1 MPYCLHINKMHAHRT
16 DPHSVNDY
24 QAHFIDEKKQALK
37 VQAKWVT
44 NIGFMLSNSVH
55 FSEVYISS
63 SIWGPKKHGLHKEL
77 KSVVMIQALI
87 PNSMLQLLHSF

>member
-37 VQAKWVT
+37 VQAK
-44 NIGFMLSNSVH
+44 
-55 FSEVYISS
+55 
-63 SIWGPKKHGLHKEL
+63 
-77 KSVVMIQALI
+77 
-87 PNSMLQLLHSF
+87 